1 MKPWTVI
8 FSRSDW
14 QLLNAHH
21 YPGDYGEHGS
31 VLACGVVETPRE
43 RRLLVREVLPAIDGK
58 DYVASVKKHTH
69 QLVAEFVSEK
79 VGYCAGQKLAYIAVH
94 NHGVGVE
101 QYRRDLGVHD
111 VAVHRPEGEE
121 RIHPQGE
128 PARHVHFP
136 CAREGLHL
144 CVARERAHDAPQV
157 HVLDHFIVD
166 DDHLADA
173 QVRDGLGQ

>member
-1 MKPWTVI
+1 MEP
-8 FSRSDW
+8 
-14 QLLNAHH
+14 
-21 YPGDYGEHGS
+21 
-31 VLACGVVETPRE
+31 LARDEVAAPHAGRIRPDDTADREGVFDAAL
-43 RRLLVREVLPAIDGK
+43 RRMDLRTDLEAEEQI
-58 DYVASVKKHTH
+58 
-69 QLVAEFVSEK
+69 LVADRVEDVPSLHA
-79 VGYCAGQKLAYIAVH
+79 VGGQEY
-94 NHGVGVE
+94 GVGVE